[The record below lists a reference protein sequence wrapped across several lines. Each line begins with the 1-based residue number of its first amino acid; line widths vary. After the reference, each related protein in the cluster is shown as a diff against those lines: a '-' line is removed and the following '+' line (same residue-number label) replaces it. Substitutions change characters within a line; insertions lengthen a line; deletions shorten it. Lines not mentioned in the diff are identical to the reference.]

1 MTLLAGGCISNPELE
16 ATCGNLRV
24 CRSLNT
30 IRIVIS
36 SSVRLIFIEFFF
48 LDSGHENIGY
58 Q

>member
-1 MTLLAGGCISNPELE
+1 MTFLAGGCISNPELE

-48 LDSGHENIGY
+48 VIPVMKK
-58 Q
+58 

>member
-1 MTLLAGGCISNPELE
+1 MTFLVGDCISNPELE

-48 LDSGHENIGY
+48 LDSSHEKIGY